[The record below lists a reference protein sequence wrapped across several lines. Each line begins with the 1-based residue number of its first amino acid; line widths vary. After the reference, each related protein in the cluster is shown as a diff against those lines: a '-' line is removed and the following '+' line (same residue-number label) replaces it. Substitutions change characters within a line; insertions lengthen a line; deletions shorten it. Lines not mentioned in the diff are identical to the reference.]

1 MRKLSTTKLLAPL
14 VLGTIVLGGCT
25 LAFPEAPMNPDVSAG
40 KPAVLKK
47 TTVCNGTFA
56 ADTTTEAG
64 NTILDAAKKAGI
76 TKIDSIKYETKNYIF
91 FVRLC
96 AVVKGT

>member
-1 MRKLSTTKLLAPL
+1 MKKVVAPL
-14 VLGTIVLGGCT
+14 ILGAMVLGGCT
-25 LAFPEAPMNPDVSAG
+25 LAFPESPMNPDVSAR

-56 ADTTTEAG
+56 ADTTTDSG
-64 NTILDAAKKAGI
+64 KTILKAANKAGI
-76 TKIDSIKYETKNYIF
+76 HKIVSIKYETKNYIF
-91 FVRLC
+91 FTRLC

>member
-1 MRKLSTTKLLAPL
+1 MI
-14 VLGTIVLGGCT
+14 LGTIVLGGCT

-40 KPAVLKK
+40 TPAALKK

-56 ADTTTEAG
+56 ADTTTD
-64 NTILDAAKKAGI
+64 NDRTIRDAAKKAGI
-76 TKIDSIKYETKNYIF
+76 RKIVSIRYETKDYVF
-91 FVRLC
+91 FTRLC

>member
-1 MRKLSTTKLLAPL
+1 MKKVVAPL
-14 VLGTIVLGGCT
+14 IFGAMVLGGCT
-25 LAFPEAPMNPDVSAG
+25 LAFPEAPMNPDVSAS

-56 ADTTTEAG
+56 ADTTTGSDKTVIE
-64 NTILDAAKKAGI
+64 AAKKAGI
-76 TKIDSIKYETKNYIF
+76 KKIVSIKYETKDYIF
-91 FVRLC
+91 FTRLC

>member
-1 MRKLSTTKLLAPL
+1 MGSMKKILAPMI
-14 VLGTIVLGGCT
+14 LGTMVLGGCT
-25 LAFPEAPMNPDVSAG
+25 LAFPEAPMSPDVSSRPESA
-40 KPAVLKK
+40 LKK

-56 ADTTTEAG
+56 ADTTTDAG

-76 TKIDSIKYETKNYIF
+76 TKIVSIKYETKDYVF
-91 FVRLC
+91 FTRLC